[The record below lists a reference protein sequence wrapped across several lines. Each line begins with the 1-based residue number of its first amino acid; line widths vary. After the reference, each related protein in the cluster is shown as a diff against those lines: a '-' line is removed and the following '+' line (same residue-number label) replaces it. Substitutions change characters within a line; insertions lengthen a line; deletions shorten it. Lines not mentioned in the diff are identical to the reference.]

1 MCRTYCM
8 INLLQTLQRTLSICT
23 HTHTHRCRAYC
34 MINLLQTLQRTL
46 SICHPPSSSS
56 SSSSNYIYIH
66 TYIYNVCVC
75 VCVCVC
81 VRVCHHH
88 QPLLSIAGA
97 AEMTRI
103 SLPVKRHTRHKISKV
118 SAVVYSL
125 QKNKIT
131 VEQTFEI
138 FFSDEHHTRG
148 SLHIHLEVYARRTGC
163 QNSLL
168 YTHTHTHTHT
178 HTYRYISIQQVEEVD
193 EVDSG
198 KGS

>member
-1 MCRTYCM
+1 MGLLRKCAAHTAWSTYYRHCREHFLYVH
-8 INLLQTLQRTLSICT
+8 T
-23 HTHTHRCRAYC
+23 HTHTGAAHTAWSTYYRHCREHFLYVILHHPHHHRH
-34 MINLLQTLQRTL
+34 QTIYTY
-46 SICHPPSSSS
+46 IH
-56 SSSSNYIYIH
+56 IYIM
-66 TYIYNVCVC
+66 CVC

-178 HTYRYISIQQVEEVD
+178 HTYRYISI
-193 EVDSG
+193 
-198 KGS
+198 